1 MLDKYDNVI
10 EEVAAQLRDEA
21 LPVGKVQALFDE
33 WWPWRT
39 AAEPVISG
47 DQVMLNVE
55 TVAFS
60 ISGPVGVQGIYSG
73 ELCFPRRKLSEE
85 QQTRLTSTAE
95 VQKLFDE
102 WWPKHTGKLRIA
114 DNQVVLEVELKY
126 QPGCYAPEKR
136 ETRER
141 FFPCQKLS
149 KAQLEKLAMSYV
161 MWGAGRAAAIAL
173 VPLPLADVGPLMA
186 NEAYMIHRI
195 AEVYGYTADKSV
207 VAMLAGVAGGSLA
220 GKFFASFLPFLKVAI
235 APSVTYAVGKAAM
248 AYFASGMTLAEDA
261 LKQTADAAGQEARKM
276 DWDELKVENPEEPEI
291 PESPE

>member
-1 MLDKYDNVI
+1 MFSDSITETIDRLRDKTLLE
-10 EEVAAQLRDEA
+10 EEVQR
-21 LPVGKVQALFDE
+21 
-33 WWPWRT
+33 
-39 AAEPVISG
+39 
-47 DQVMLNVE
+47 
-55 TVAFS
+55 
-60 ISGPVGVQGIYSG
+60 
-73 ELCFPRRKLSEE
+73 
-85 QQTRLTSTAE
+85 
-95 VQKLFDE
+95 LFDE
-102 WWPKHTGKLRIA
+102 WWPKRIDAEPKSNGDQIILTVESIDNSILDAPPRVQTGELSFPRQWLSEEQLAKLTSTEEVQRLFDKWWPKQKGQLKISGDRVSFQA
-114 DNQVVLEVELKY
+114 EVAWGGLLATRNQTNVRV
-126 QPGCYAPEKR
+126 
-136 ETRER
+136 
-141 FFPCQKLS
+141 FPLGKLS

-195 AEVYGYTADKSV
+195 AEVYGYTVDKSV

>member
-1 MLDKYDNVI
+1 MFSDSITETIDRLRDKTLPE
-10 EEVAAQLRDEA
+10 EEVQR
-21 LPVGKVQALFDE
+21 
-33 WWPWRT
+33 
-39 AAEPVISG
+39 
-47 DQVMLNVE
+47 
-55 TVAFS
+55 
-60 ISGPVGVQGIYSG
+60 
-73 ELCFPRRKLSEE
+73 
-85 QQTRLTSTAE
+85 
-95 VQKLFDE
+95 LFDE
-102 WWPKHTGKLRIA
+102 WWPKRIDAEPKSNGDQIILTVESIDNSILDAPPRVQTGELSFPRQWLSEEQLAKLTSTVEVQWLFDKWWPKQKGQLKISGDRVSFQA
-114 DNQVVLEVELKY
+114 EVAWGGLLATRNQTNVRV
-126 QPGCYAPEKR
+126 
-136 ETRER
+136 
-141 FFPCQKLS
+141 FPLGKLS

-261 LKQTADAAGQEARKM
+261 LKQTANAAGQEARKM
-276 DWDELKVENPEEPEI
+276 DWDELKVETPEEPEI
-291 PESPE
+291 PENPE